1 MRKVAVALLTMI
13 VAVGAGAAPTP
24 KLDAGQRAALGSMER
39 AFAQLVAGEQRAGV
53 VWEVAKDGEVV
64 SRGAIGWQDREARVA
79 MSPTTT
85 FRLYS
90 MSRAV
95 TSVAALR
102 LVERG
107 RLRLDAPLATYL
119 PRFATPTVFEI
130 VPGAAEPQI
139 VSARRP
145 ILIRDLLSYRA
156 GFGYAYDYPKSA
168 GLQRDEV
175 IGLDI
180 STAQGI
186 DRLASVPLLN
196 HPGERWHYGFASDV
210 LGRVIE
216 VVTGVTLDRALHAL
230 VFEPLG
236 MESTGFVTS
245 PTRLAKAYGPDKNAG
260 TLVDVTERLP
270 KSADYLRASAMHSGG
285 GGLVSTAH
293 DYLIFCE
300 MLRRKGVGPKGRL
313 LTEKT
318 VAAMSTDDLSASQG
332 PLFWH
337 QKDPS
342 PIVIGG
348 GWGLGVGVRAH
359 DVDASG
365 LISRRGEIFWGG
377 LAGTGFF
384 IDPASG
390 LSGVVMTQYLGPD
403 GDEPALLLRRGVYG
417 AFPQRR

>member
-1 MRKVAVALLTMI
+1 MRELGLALATMI
-13 VAVGAGAAPTP
+13 VAVSAAATP
-24 KLDAGQRAALGSMER
+24 AATLEPSQRAALKEMER

-53 VWEVAKDGEVV
+53 VWEVAKDGNVV
-64 SRGAIGWQDREARVA
+64 SRGAVGWQDREARVP
-79 MSPTTT
+79 MSATTT

-107 RLRLDAPLATYL
+107 RLSLDAPLADYL
-119 PRFATPTVFEI
+119 PRFAEPKVFETVSGATEPRV
-130 VPGAAEPQI
+130 VP
-139 VSARRP
+139 ARRP
-145 ILIRDLLSYRA
+145 IVIRDLLTYRA
-156 GFGYAYDYPKSA
+156 GFGYAYDYPKAA

-216 VVTGVTLDRALHAL
+216 VVTGEPLDRALRTL

-236 MESTGFVTS
+236 MDSTGFVTT
-245 PTRLAKAYGPDKNAG
+245 PERLAKAYGPDKNA
-260 TLVDVTERLP
+260 TLIDVTERLP
-270 KSADYLRASAMHSGG
+270 KSADYLRPSAMHSGG

-293 DYLIFCE
+293 DYLLFCE
-300 MLRRKGVGPKGRL
+300 MLRRQGVGPKGRL
-313 LTEKT
+313 LRKESIEQM
-318 VAAMSTDDLSASQG
+318 VTDELSPAQG

-342 PIVIGG
+342 PIVLGG
-348 GWGLGVGVRAH
+348 GWGLGVGVRAR

-365 LISRRGEIFWGG
+365 LLSRRGEIFWGG

-384 IDPASG
+384 VDPASG

-403 GDEPALLLRRGVYG
+403 GDEPALMLRRGVYG
-417 AFPQRR
+417 VFSQRR

>member
-1 MRKVAVALLTMI
+1 MRELGLALATMI
-13 VAVGAGAAPTP
+13 VAVSAAATP
-24 KLDAGQRAALGSMER
+24 AATLEPSQRAALKEMER

-53 VWEVAKDGEVV
+53 VWEVAKDGNVV
-64 SRGAIGWQDREARVA
+64 SRGAVGWQDREARVP
-79 MSPTTT
+79 MSATTT

-107 RLRLDAPLATYL
+107 RLSLDAPLADYL
-119 PRFATPTVFEI
+119 PRFAEPKVFETVSGATEPRV
-130 VPGAAEPQI
+130 VP
-139 VSARRP
+139 ARRP
-145 ILIRDLLSYRA
+145 IVIRDLLTYRA
-156 GFGYAYDYPKSA
+156 GFGYAYDYPKAA

-216 VVTGVTLDRALHAL
+216 VVTGEPLNRALRTL

-236 MESTGFVTS
+236 MDSTGFVTT
-245 PTRLAKAYGPDKNAG
+245 PARLAKAYGPDKNA
-260 TLVDVTERLP
+260 TLIDVTERLP
-270 KSADYLRASAMHSGG
+270 KSADYLRPSAMHSGG

-293 DYLIFCE
+293 DYLLFCE
-300 MLRRKGVGPKGRL
+300 MLRRQGVGPKGRL
-313 LTEKT
+313 LRKESIEQM
-318 VAAMSTDDLSASQG
+318 VTDELSPAQG

-342 PIVIGG
+342 PIVLGG
-348 GWGLGVGVRAH
+348 GWGLGVGVRAR

-365 LISRRGEIFWGG
+365 LLSRRGEIFWGG

-384 IDPASG
+384 VDPASG

-403 GDEPALLLRRGVYG
+403 GDEPALMLRRGVYG
-417 AFPQRR
+417 AFSQRR

>member
-1 MRKVAVALLTMI
+1 MRELGLALATMI
-13 VAVGAGAAPTP
+13 VAVSAAATP
-24 KLDAGQRAALGSMER
+24 AATLEPSQRAALKEMER
-39 AFAQLVAGEQRAGV
+39 AFAHLVAGEQRAGV
-53 VWEVAKDGEVV
+53 VWEVAKDGNVV
-64 SRGAIGWQDREARVA
+64 SRGAVGWQDREARVP
-79 MSPTTT
+79 MSATTT

-107 RLRLDAPLATYL
+107 RLSLDAPLADYL
-119 PRFATPTVFEI
+119 PRFAEPKVFETVSGATEPRV
-130 VPGAAEPQI
+130 VP
-139 VSARRP
+139 ARRP
-145 ILIRDLLSYRA
+145 IVIRDLLTYRA
-156 GFGYAYDYPKSA
+156 GFGYAYDYPKAA

-216 VVTGVTLDRALHAL
+216 VVTGEPLDRALRKL

-236 MESTGFVTS
+236 MDSTGFVTT
-245 PTRLAKAYGPDKNAG
+245 PERLAKAYGPDKNAA
-260 TLVDVTERLP
+260 TLIDVTERLP
-270 KSADYLRASAMHSGG
+270 KSADYLRPSAMHSGG

-293 DYLIFCE
+293 DYLLFCE
-300 MLRRKGVGPKGRL
+300 MLRRQGVGPKGRL
-313 LTEKT
+313 LRKESIEQM
-318 VAAMSTDDLSASQG
+318 VTDELSPAQG

-342 PIVIGG
+342 PIVLGG
-348 GWGLGVGVRAH
+348 GWGLGVGVRAR

-365 LISRRGEIFWGG
+365 LLSRRGEIFWGG

-384 IDPASG
+384 VDPASG

-403 GDEPALLLRRGVYG
+403 GDEPALMLRRGVYG
-417 AFPQRR
+417 AFLQRR

>member
-1 MRKVAVALLTMI
+1 MRELGLALATMI
-13 VAVGAGAAPTP
+13 VAVSAAATP
-24 KLDAGQRAALGSMER
+24 AATLEPSQRAALKEMER

-53 VWEVAKDGEVV
+53 VWEVAKDGNVV
-64 SRGAIGWQDREARVA
+64 SRGAVGWQDREARVP
-79 MSPTTT
+79 MSATTT

-107 RLRLDAPLATYL
+107 RLSLDAPLADYL
-119 PRFATPTVFEI
+119 PRFAEPKVFETVSGATEPRV
-130 VPGAAEPQI
+130 VP
-139 VSARRP
+139 ARRP
-145 ILIRDLLSYRA
+145 IVIRDLLTYRA
-156 GFGYAYDYPKSA
+156 GFGYAYDYPKAA

-216 VVTGVTLDRALHAL
+216 VVTGEPLDRALRTL

-236 MESTGFVTS
+236 MDSTGFVTT
-245 PTRLAKAYGPDKNAG
+245 PERLAKAYGPDKNA
-260 TLVDVTERLP
+260 TLIDVTERLP
-270 KSADYLRASAMHSGG
+270 KSADYLRPSAMHSGG

-293 DYLIFCE
+293 DYLLFCE
-300 MLRRKGVGPKGRL
+300 MLRRQGVGPKGRL
-313 LTEKT
+313 LRKESIEQM
-318 VAAMSTDDLSASQG
+318 VTDELSPAQG

-342 PIVIGG
+342 PIVLGG
-348 GWGLGVGVRAH
+348 GWGLGVGVRAR

-365 LISRRGEIFWGG
+365 LLSRRGEIFWGG

-384 IDPASG
+384 VDPASG

-403 GDEPALLLRRGVYG
+403 GDEPALMLRRGVYG
-417 AFPQRR
+417 AFSQRR

>member
-1 MRKVAVALLTMI
+1 MRELGLALATMI
-13 VAVGAGAAPTP
+13 VAVSAAATP
-24 KLDAGQRAALGSMER
+24 AATLEPSQRAALKEMER

-53 VWEVAKDGEVV
+53 VWEVAKDGNVV
-64 SRGAIGWQDREARVA
+64 SRGAVGWQDREARVP
-79 MSPTTT
+79 MSATTT

-107 RLRLDAPLATYL
+107 RLSLDAPLADYL
-119 PRFATPTVFEI
+119 PRFAEPKVFETVSGATEPRV
-130 VPGAAEPQI
+130 VP
-139 VSARRP
+139 ARRP
-145 ILIRDLLSYRA
+145 IVIRDLLTYRA
-156 GFGYAYDYPKSA
+156 GFGYAYDYPKAA

-216 VVTGVTLDRALHAL
+216 VVTGEPLDRALRTL

-236 MESTGFVTS
+236 MDSTGFVTT
-245 PTRLAKAYGPDKNAG
+245 PERLAKAYGPDKNA
-260 TLVDVTERLP
+260 TLIDVTERLP
-270 KSADYLRASAMHSGG
+270 KSADYLRPSAMHSGG

-293 DYLIFCE
+293 DYLLFCE
-300 MLRRKGVGPKGRL
+300 MLRRQGVGPKGRL
-313 LTEKT
+313 LRKESIEQM
-318 VAAMSTDDLSASQG
+318 VTDELSPAQG

-342 PIVIGG
+342 PIVLGG
-348 GWGLGVGVRAH
+348 GWGLGVGVRAR

-365 LISRRGEIFWGG
+365 LLSRRGEIFWGG

-384 IDPASG
+384 VDPASG

-403 GDEPALLLRRGVYG
+403 GDEPALMLRRGVYG

>member
-1 MRKVAVALLTMI
+1 MREVVVALLAMSMAAG
-13 VAVGAGAAPTP
+13 VAAAPVK
-24 KLDAGQRAALGSMER
+24 KLEPEQIKALHSMEQ
-39 AFAQLVAGEQRAGV
+39 AFSQFVAGEQRAGV

-64 SRGAIGWQDREARVA
+64 SRGAVGWQDREARVP
-79 MSPTTT
+79 MSATTT

-107 RLRLDAPLATYL
+107 KLRLDAPLADYL
-119 PRFATPTVFEI
+119 PRFVAPKVFEAA
-130 VPGAAEPQI
+130 PGTAEPQI
-139 VSARRP
+139 VPARRP
-145 ILIRDLLSYRA
+145 IVIRDLLTYRA

-216 VVTGVTLDRALHAL
+216 VVTGVTLDRALHEL

-236 MESTGFVTS
+236 MQSTGFVTS
-245 PTRLAKAYGPDKNAG
+245 PARLAKAYGPDKNTRG
-260 TLVDVTERLP
+260 LIDVTERLP
-270 KSADYLRASAMHSGG
+270 KSADYLRASSMHSGG

-293 DYLIFCE
+293 DYLVFCE
-300 MLRRKGVGPKGRL
+300 MLRRHGVGPKGRL
-313 LTEKT
+313 LNKET
-318 VAAMSTDDLSASQG
+318 VDAMFTDDLSASQG

-342 PIVIGG
+342 PIVLGG
-348 GWGLGVGVRAH
+348 GWGLGVGVRAR
-359 DVDASG
+359 DVDSAS

-417 AFPQRR
+417 AFP

>member
-1 MRKVAVALLTMI
+1 MRELGLALATMI
-13 VAVGAGAAPTP
+13 VAVSAAATP
-24 KLDAGQRAALGSMER
+24 AATLEPSQRAALKEMER

-53 VWEVAKDGEVV
+53 VWEVAKDGNVV
-64 SRGAIGWQDREARVA
+64 SRGAVGWQDREARVP
-79 MSPTTT
+79 MSATTT

-107 RLRLDAPLATYL
+107 RLSLDAPLADYL
-119 PRFATPTVFEI
+119 PRFAEPKVFETVSGATEPRV
-130 VPGAAEPQI
+130 VP
-139 VSARRP
+139 ARRP
-145 ILIRDLLSYRA
+145 IVIRDLLTYRA
-156 GFGYAYDYPKSA
+156 GFGYAYDYPKAA

-216 VVTGVTLDRALHAL
+216 VVTGEPLDRALRTL

-236 MESTGFVTS
+236 MDSTGFVTT
-245 PTRLAKAYGPDKNAG
+245 PERLAKAYGPDKNA
-260 TLVDVTERLP
+260 TLIDVTERLP
-270 KSADYLRASAMHSGG
+270 KSADYLRPSAMHSGG

-293 DYLIFCE
+293 DYLLFCE
-300 MLRRKGVGPKGRL
+300 MLRRQGVGPKGRL
-313 LTEKT
+313 LRKESIEQM
-318 VAAMSTDDLSASQG
+318 VIDDLSPAQG

-337 QKDPS
+337 QQDPS
-342 PIVIGG
+342 PIVLGG
-348 GWGLGVGVRAH
+348 GWGLGVGVRAR

-365 LISRRGEIFWGG
+365 LLSRRGEIFWGG

-384 IDPASG
+384 VDPASG

-403 GDEPALLLRRGVYG
+403 GDEPALMLRRGVYG
-417 AFPQRR
+417 AFSQRR

>member
-1 MRKVAVALLTMI
+1 MRELGLALATMI
-13 VAVGAGAAPTP
+13 VAVSAAATP
-24 KLDAGQRAALGSMER
+24 AATLEPSQRAALKEMER

-53 VWEVAKDGEVV
+53 VWEVAKDGNVV
-64 SRGAIGWQDREARVA
+64 SRGAVGWQDREARVP
-79 MSPTTT
+79 MSATTT

-107 RLRLDAPLATYL
+107 RLSLDAPLADYL
-119 PRFATPTVFEI
+119 PRFAEPKVFETVSGATEPRV
-130 VPGAAEPQI
+130 VP
-139 VSARRP
+139 ARRP
-145 ILIRDLLSYRA
+145 IVIRDLLTYRA
-156 GFGYAYDYPKSA
+156 GFGYAYDYPKAA

-216 VVTGVTLDRALHAL
+216 VVTGEPLDRALRTL

-236 MESTGFVTS
+236 MDSTGFVTT
-245 PTRLAKAYGPDKNAG
+245 PERLAKAYGPDKNA
-260 TLVDVTERLP
+260 TLIDVTERLP
-270 KSADYLRASAMHSGG
+270 KSADYLRPSAMHSGG
-285 GGLVSTAH
+285 GGLVSTTH
-293 DYLIFCE
+293 DYLLFCE
-300 MLRRKGVGPKGRL
+300 MLRRQGVGPKGRL
-313 LTEKT
+313 LRKESIEQM
-318 VAAMSTDDLSASQG
+318 VTDELSPAQG

-342 PIVIGG
+342 PIVLGG
-348 GWGLGVGVRAH
+348 GWGLGVGVRAR

-365 LISRRGEIFWGG
+365 LLSRRGEIFWGG

-384 IDPASG
+384 VDPASG

-403 GDEPALLLRRGVYG
+403 GDEPALMLRRGVYG
-417 AFPQRR
+417 AFSQRR

>member
-1 MRKVAVALLTMI
+1 MRELGLALATMI
-13 VAVGAGAAPTP
+13 VAVSAAATP
-24 KLDAGQRAALGSMER
+24 AATLEPSQRAALKEMER

-53 VWEVAKDGEVV
+53 VWEVAKDGNVV
-64 SRGAIGWQDREARVA
+64 SRGAVGWQDREARVP
-79 MSPTTT
+79 MSATTT

-107 RLRLDAPLATYL
+107 RLSLDAPLADYL
-119 PRFATPTVFEI
+119 PRFAEPKVFETVSGATEPRV
-130 VPGAAEPQI
+130 VP
-139 VSARRP
+139 ARRP
-145 ILIRDLLSYRA
+145 IVIRDLLTYRA
-156 GFGYAYDYPKSA
+156 GFGYAYDYPKAA

-216 VVTGVTLDRALHAL
+216 VVTGEPLDRALRTL

-236 MESTGFVTS
+236 MDSTGFVTT
-245 PTRLAKAYGPDKNAG
+245 PERLAKAYGPDKNA
-260 TLVDVTERLP
+260 TLIDVTERLP
-270 KSADYLRASAMHSGG
+270 KSADYLRPSAMHSGG

-293 DYLIFCE
+293 DYLLFCE
-300 MLRRKGVGPKGRL
+300 MLRRQGVGPKGRL
-313 LTEKT
+313 LRKESIEQM
-318 VAAMSTDDLSASQG
+318 VTDDLSPAQG

-342 PIVIGG
+342 PIVLGG
-348 GWGLGVGVRAH
+348 GWGLGVGVRAR

-365 LISRRGEIFWGG
+365 LLSRRGEIFWGG

-384 IDPASG
+384 VDPASG

-403 GDEPALLLRRGVYG
+403 GDEPALMLRRGVYG
-417 AFPQRR
+417 AFSQRR

>member
-1 MRKVAVALLTMI
+1 MRELGLALATMI
-13 VAVGAGAAPTP
+13 VAVSAAATP
-24 KLDAGQRAALGSMER
+24 AATLEPSQRAALKEMER

-53 VWEVAKDGEVV
+53 VWEVAKDGNVV
-64 SRGAIGWQDREARVA
+64 SRGAVGWQDREARVP
-79 MSPTTT
+79 MSATTT

-107 RLRLDAPLATYL
+107 RLSLDAPLADYL
-119 PRFATPTVFEI
+119 PRFAEPKVFETVSGATEPRV
-130 VPGAAEPQI
+130 VP
-139 VSARRP
+139 ARRP
-145 ILIRDLLSYRA
+145 IVIRDLLTYRA
-156 GFGYAYDYPKSA
+156 GFGYAYDYPKAA

-216 VVTGVTLDRALHAL
+216 VVTGEPLNRALRTL

-236 MESTGFVTS
+236 MDSTGFVTT
-245 PTRLAKAYGPDKNAG
+245 PERLAKAYGPDKNA
-260 TLVDVTERLP
+260 TLIDVTERLP
-270 KSADYLRASAMHSGG
+270 KSADYLRPSAMHSGG

-293 DYLIFCE
+293 DYLLFCE
-300 MLRRKGVGPKGRL
+300 MLRRQGVGPKGRL
-313 LTEKT
+313 LRKESIEQM
-318 VAAMSTDDLSASQG
+318 VTDELSPAQG

-342 PIVIGG
+342 PIVLGG
-348 GWGLGVGVRAH
+348 GWGLGVGVRAR

-365 LISRRGEIFWGG
+365 LLSRRGEIFWGG

-384 IDPASG
+384 VDPASG

-403 GDEPALLLRRGVYG
+403 GDEPALMLRRGVYG
-417 AFPQRR
+417 AFSQRR